1 MESIL
6 QLLQYVSKTE
16 LRPDEKLFKP
26 CLHFVMGWK
35 IHFIVLDR
43 YITQDE
49 TKTYAKISVFFNAN
63 IIKMY
68 LDAIDIAKNIDDQT
82 YLVNIK
88 HDLENTNETNKEINV
103 NPSLGPHSRSSVDS
117 VSVISDICNLINQID
132 SYQEE
137 LCLG

>member
-6 QLLQYVSKTE
+6 QLLQNVSKIE

-63 IIKMY
+63 IIKIY

-88 HDLENTNETNKEINV
+88 HDLENIKETNKEINV
-103 NPSLGPHSRSSVDS
+103 SLSSVDS
-117 VSVISDICNLINQID
+117 ALVISDICNLINQID
-132 SYQEE
+132 SYLEE